1 MRQTRHNPAAG
12 SLSESGVTEGAEEV
26 PTRSDGSI
34 ARIFDVLDLFSTAL
48 PMIRAEDVMDR
59 LGYTKS
65 TAYRYLKTLCDV
77 GLLAQAGGAFYSL
90 GPRIIELD
98 RLMHLT
104 DPLLQAGQQL
114 MPALAEAAP
123 NSIVLLSSLYRDR
136 VLCVHKE
143 GPEVIQAGGRA
154 IRIRRARGLP
164 LPLFQGAASLIILAL
179 LPAHRVRT
187 LYLNRQAEIAEAGLA
202 EDWKSFRTRLAALRR
217 EGHMV
222 TEGQFNPLLA
232 AVAVPII
239 SGDEGGVR
247 GSLTRI
253 LARADLPADGPGAL
267 VQELKDTA
275 ASMAAQLPDFSELS
289 FGR

>member
-1 MRQTRHNPAAG
+1 MAAPMR
-12 SLSESGVTEGAEEV
+12 SE
-26 PTRSDGSI
+26 GSI
-34 ARIFDVLDLFSTAL
+34 SRIFDLLDLFSPSL
-48 PMIRAEDVMDR
+48 PMIRAEDVIER

-77 GLLAQAGGAFYSL
+77 GLLAPAGGAFYSL
-90 GPRIIELD
+90 GPRIVELD

-104 DPLLQAGQQL
+104 DPLLQAGQEL
-114 MPALAEAAP
+114 MPALAASMP

-143 GPEVIQAGGRA
+143 GPEAIQAEGRS

-187 LYLNRQAEIAEAGLA
+187 LYLSRQAEIVKAGLGS
-202 EDWKSFRTRLAALRR
+202 DWKSFRTQLAALRR
-217 EGHMV
+217 EGHMI
-222 TEGQFNPLLA
+222 TIGQFNPLLA
-232 AVAVPII
+232 AVAVPIVP
-239 SGDEGGVR
+239 GAEGEVR

-253 LARADLPADGPGAL
+253 LARADLPGDGPTAL
-267 VQELKDTA
+267 AGELKDAA
-275 ASMAAQLPDFSELS
+275 ASMTARLP
-289 FGR
+289 GMRP